1 MKKYLVL
8 ILLAV
13 IVSSC
18 QDEILNDSNPVI
30 ENVNVNLS
38 MDEAMSIAND
48 NPTNLSEDEILAMV
62 NDFSSSLG
70 SKTRSAAN
78 PRMSIVGSY
87 RIGGIISSK
96 TTRGTTTDSIPV
108 YEVCLQSGEKSG
120 YALVSADS
128 RSAGV
133 LAYIENGNFEKKDST
148 GACLMLKLAE
158 ASTVSEINKIE
169 RLKVELREK
178 TLKKVASCL
187 GKSTVTYEEIKDLI
201 EVNGVKSHETTS
213 RSTAYDKPLSQIISL
228 MPQNG
233 GAVLKTEWGQ
243 NNPYNL
249 LLPKS
254 YNAKYHTETNYPMG
268 CAITAGVQTLAAIAP
283 SMTIDGTVID
293 WAFVTKKPKLNYNSY
308 FGGDYEEAMMIS
320 KVVKH
325 MYEGTNTTPNIDED
339 FKYGPYDDPNI
350 PCVKSSTTSVS
361 NLLNYLK
368 KYVSCGTYYN
378 KYAPDPLLNTIN
390 ANRQMPCVAIMGG
403 THTANEQAE
412 KGSHAWVIDG
422 YAICTKTSREI
433 LRNNDLYFHAN
444 MGWDG
449 TDNGF
454 YTDLTESLKD
464 ESGADLTEATTTLSE
479 VFKKALNNDKLTVKV
494 ENLKN
499 ADVASVLTLSEQGR
513 RMQDM
518 MKMYAAGG
526 MGGMDPSMFAADQ
539 TLTLNANNEL
549 VKYILDNKDSEH
561 VPMFAEQLYDLA
573 MLSNQPLSVDQMTK
587 FVKRSNDIMLLLTK

>member
-1 MKKYLVL
+1 
-8 ILLAV
+8 
-13 IVSSC
+13 
-18 QDEILNDSNPVI
+18 
-30 ENVNVNLS
+30 
-38 MDEAMSIAND
+38 
-48 NPTNLSEDEILAMV
+48 
-62 NDFSSSLG
+62 
-70 SKTRSAAN
+70 
-78 PRMSIVGSY
+78 
-87 RIGGIISSK
+87 
-96 TTRGTTTDSIPV
+96 
-108 YEVCLQSGEKSG
+108 
-120 YALVSADS
+120 
-128 RSAGV
+128 
-133 LAYIENGNFEKKDST
+133 
-148 GACLMLKLAE
+148 MLKLAE

-243 NNPYNL
+243 DNPYNL

-254 YNAKYHTETNYPMG
+254 YNAYHMETNYPMG

-293 WAFVTKKPKLNYNSY
+293 WAFVTKKPKLNYDSY

-325 MYEGTNTTPNIDED
+325 MYEGTNTRPNIDKD

-350 PCVKSSTTSVS
+350 PCVKSSATSVS
-361 NLLNYLK
+361 NLLDYLK

-412 KGSHAWVIDG
+412 KGSHAWVIDV

-454 YTDLTESLKD
+454 YKVNADASTDFE
-464 ESGADLTEATTTLSE
+464 TTLGTYNINFGE
-479 VFKKALNNDKLTVKV
+479 ITEIHKK
-494 ENLKN
+494 
-499 ADVASVLTLSEQGR
+499 
-513 RMQDM
+513 
-518 MKMYAAGG
+518 
-526 MGGMDPSMFAADQ
+526 
-539 TLTLNANNEL
+539 
-549 VKYILDNKDSEH
+549 
-561 VPMFAEQLYDLA
+561 
-573 MLSNQPLSVDQMTK
+573 
-587 FVKRSNDIMLLLTK
+587 

>member
-62 NDFSSSLG
+62 NDFSTSLG

-293 WAFVTKKPKLNYNSY
+293 WAFVTKKPKLNYDSY

-454 YTDLTESLKD
+454 YKVNADASTDFE
-464 ESGADLTEATTTLSE
+464 TTLGTYNINFWE
-479 VFKKALNNDKLTVKV
+479 ITEIHKK
-494 ENLKN
+494 
-499 ADVASVLTLSEQGR
+499 
-513 RMQDM
+513 
-518 MKMYAAGG
+518 
-526 MGGMDPSMFAADQ
+526 
-539 TLTLNANNEL
+539 
-549 VKYILDNKDSEH
+549 
-561 VPMFAEQLYDLA
+561 
-573 MLSNQPLSVDQMTK
+573 
-587 FVKRSNDIMLLLTK
+587 

>member
-1 MKKYLVL
+1 
-8 ILLAV
+8 
-13 IVSSC
+13 
-18 QDEILNDSNPVI
+18 
-30 ENVNVNLS
+30 
-38 MDEAMSIAND
+38 
-48 NPTNLSEDEILAMV
+48 
-62 NDFSSSLG
+62 
-70 SKTRSAAN
+70 
-78 PRMSIVGSY
+78 
-87 RIGGIISSK
+87 
-96 TTRGTTTDSIPV
+96 
-108 YEVCLQSGEKSG
+108 
-120 YALVSADS
+120 
-128 RSAGV
+128 
-133 LAYIENGNFEKKDST
+133 
-148 GACLMLKLAE
+148 MLKLAE

-243 NNPYNL
+243 DNPYNL
-249 LLPKS
+249 LLPKT
-254 YNAKYHTETNYPMG
+254 YNEYHTETNYPMG

-293 WAFVTKKPKLNYNSY
+293 WAFVTKKPKLKYDSY

-350 PCVKSSTTSVS
+350 PRVKRSTTSVS
-361 NLLNYLK
+361 NLLDYLK

-444 MGWDG
+444 MGWG
-449 TDNGF
+449 GPDNGF
-454 YTDLTESLKD
+454 YKVNADASTDFE
-464 ESGADLTEATTTLSE
+464 TTLGTYNINFWE
-479 VFKKALNNDKLTVKV
+479 ITEIHKK
-494 ENLKN
+494 
-499 ADVASVLTLSEQGR
+499 
-513 RMQDM
+513 
-518 MKMYAAGG
+518 
-526 MGGMDPSMFAADQ
+526 
-539 TLTLNANNEL
+539 
-549 VKYILDNKDSEH
+549 
-561 VPMFAEQLYDLA
+561 
-573 MLSNQPLSVDQMTK
+573 
-587 FVKRSNDIMLLLTK
+587 

>member
-30 ENVNVNLS
+30 ENGNVNLS

-201 EVNGVKSHETTS
+201 EVNGV
-213 RSTAYDKPLSQIISL
+213 
-228 MPQNG
+228 NG

-454 YTDLTESLKD
+454 YKVNADASTDFE
-464 ESGADLTEATTTLSE
+464 TTLGTYNINFWE
-479 VFKKALNNDKLTVKV
+479 ITEIHKK
-494 ENLKN
+494 
-499 ADVASVLTLSEQGR
+499 
-513 RMQDM
+513 
-518 MKMYAAGG
+518 
-526 MGGMDPSMFAADQ
+526 
-539 TLTLNANNEL
+539 
-549 VKYILDNKDSEH
+549 
-561 VPMFAEQLYDLA
+561 
-573 MLSNQPLSVDQMTK
+573 
-587 FVKRSNDIMLLLTK
+587 